1 MRIITLISVI
11 FVSPLRG
18 ASMKTT
24 IGQLLEDKAEE
35 HPDKE
40 AVIFE
45 DTRITYEELNEKA
58 ERLANFLMKR
68 GIGRD
73 DKVSIWL
80 PNLPEWIIAW
90 FAIPKIGAVVVPT
103 DPWYK
108 GGEIEYMFNDSDTKA
123 VITTKEF
130 GKYNFLEVLEDKKSD
145 LENLDTVVMIEG
157 ESEEFDSFTFDQA
170 YENGKDWEDDE
181 DYLKRKRETEPDDVT
196 FILYTSGTTGKPKGV
211 MLSHHQ
217 IVKNAHDQ
225 GEILKTGGDDKLVIP
240 VPFSHCFGNVMSI
253 TLMVV
258 FGGTMIPLV
267 EFEPHDALDLVEEE
281 EATMIHGVPTM
292 FIRELEVIKEEDYD
306 TSSLR
311 TGIMAGSSCP
321 VETMKSVINDL
332 GCNVLITYGLTE
344 ASPGVTM
351 TRLDDSVEDRV
362 ETVGTV
368 MPDQEIKI
376 VDDTGEEVET
386 GETGELLVKGY
397 NVMKGYYNKPEATE
411 NSIED
416 GWLHT
421 GDLAERDERGY
432 VKIVGR
438 KKDMVIVGGLNVYP
452 REIEEYLIENDE
464 IQEVAVVGVP
474 DEDLGE
480 VVAAAVVPT
489 ENADLTKQ
497 DVVDSVYGEIA
508 SAKVP
513 RYVSITEEL
522 PVSGRGKVQKFKLRD
537 RLEEM
542 VEEGELE
549 KVTPSEVE

>member
-1 MRIITLISVI
+1 
-11 FVSPLRG
+11 
-18 ASMKTT
+18 MKTT
-24 IGQLLEDKAEE
+24 IGQLLEDRAEE
-35 HPDKE
+35 YPDKE

-45 DTRITYEELNEKA
+45 DRRITYEELNEKA
-58 ERLANFLMKR
+58 ERLAHFLMKR

-73 DKVSIWL
+73 DKVAIWL
-80 PNLPEWIIAW
+80 PNVSEWIIAW
-90 FAIPKIGAVVVPT
+90 FAVPKIGAVVVPT

-108 GGEIEYMFNDSDTKA
+108 GGEIEYMFNDSDTRA
-123 VITTKEF
+123 VITTEEY
-130 GKYNFLEVLEDKKSD
+130 GKYDFLDILEDKRPSLD
-145 LENLDTVVMIEG
+145 RLETLVMVDG
-157 ESEEFDSFTFDQA
+157 ESDKYESFSFDEA
-170 YENGKDWEDDE
+170 YEMGKGWQENE
-181 DYLKRKRETEPDDVT
+181 EYLERKEETEPDDVT
-196 FILYTSGTTGKPKGV
+196 FILYTSGTTGRPKGV

-225 GEILKTGGDDKLVIP
+225 GEILQAGEEDKLVIP

-267 EFEPHDALDLVEEE
+267 DFEPHKALDLVERE
-281 EATMIHGVPTM
+281 EATMVHGVPTM
-292 FIRELEVIKEEDYD
+292 FIRELEVLKEEDYD

-321 VETMKSVINDL
+321 VETMKSVINDM
-332 GCNVLITYGLTE
+332 GCNVSITYGLTE

-351 TRLDDSVEDRV
+351 TRFDDSVEDRV
-362 ETVGTV
+362 QTVGRV
-368 MPDQEIKI
+368 MPDQEIKV
-376 VDDTGEEVET
+376 VDDEGNEVPP

-411 NSIED
+411 ETIED

-421 GDLAERDERGY
+421 GDLAEMDERGY
-432 VKIVGR
+432 VRIVGR

-452 REIEEYLIENDE
+452 REIEEYLIEHPE

-480 VVAAAVVPT
+480 VIAAAVVPT
-489 ENADLTKQ
+489 QDADLKPQ
-497 DVVDSVYGEIA
+497 EVVDFLYGEVA

-513 RYVSITEEL
+513 RYVSVTDSL
-522 PVSGRGKVQKFKLRD
+522 PVSGRGKVQKFRLRD
-537 RLEEM
+537 QLEDM
-542 VEEGELE
+542 LEEGELQ
-549 KVTPSEVE
+549 KIVPTEVKKKK

>member
-1 MRIITLISVI
+1 
-11 FVSPLRG
+11 
-18 ASMKTT
+18 MKTT
-24 IGQLLEDKAEE
+24 IGRLLQDKAEE
-35 HPDKE
+35 HPDEE
-40 AVIFE
+40 AIIFE
-45 DTRITYEELNEKA
+45 DRRITYEELNEKA
-58 ERLANFLMKR
+58 ERLAHFLMKR

-73 DKVSIWL
+73 DKVAIYL
-80 PNLPEWIIAW
+80 PNLPEWVVAW
-90 FAIPKIGAVVVPT
+90 FAVPKIGAVVVPT

-123 VITTKEF
+123 VITTDEY
-130 GKYNFLEVLEDKKSD
+130 GKYNFLEVLEDKRSELDK
-145 LENLDTVVMIEG
+145 LETLVMIDG
-157 ESEEFDSFTFDQA
+157 ESEEFDSFSFDEA
-170 YENGKDWEDDE
+170 YERGKDWRDDE
-181 DYLKRKRETEPDDVT
+181 DYLKRKEETDPDDVT

-211 MLSHHQ
+211 MLSHYQ

-225 GEILKTGGDDKLVIP
+225 GRILETSQKDRLVIP
-240 VPFSHCFGNVMSI
+240 VPFTHCFGNVMSI
-253 TLMVV
+253 TLMTV

-267 EFEPHDALDLVEEE
+267 EFEPHKALELVEEE

-292 FIRELEVIKEEDYD
+292 FIRQLEVLKEEDYD

-321 VETMKSVINDL
+321 VETMKSVINDM

-351 TRLDDSVEDRV
+351 TRLDDSIEDRV

-376 VDDTGEEVET
+376 VDDTGEEVGT
-386 GETGELLVKGY
+386 DETGELLVKGY

-411 NSIED
+411 ETIED
-416 GWLHT
+416 GWLHS
-421 GDLAERDERGY
+421 GDLAEMDERGY

-452 REIEEYLIENDE
+452 REIEEYLIEHEE

-474 DEDLGE
+474 DDELGE

-489 ENADLTKQ
+489 ENSDITAQ
-497 DVVDSVYGEIA
+497 DVVDFVYGEIA

-513 RYVSITEEL
+513 RYVTVTDSL
-522 PVSGRGKVQKFKLRD
+522 PVSGRGKVQKFRLRD
-537 RLEEM
+537 QLEEKL
-542 VEEGELE
+542 EDDELE
-549 KVTPSEVE
+549 KIVPTEVKK

>member
-1 MRIITLISVI
+1 
-11 FVSPLRG
+11 
-18 ASMKTT
+18 MKTT
-24 IGQLLEDKAEE
+24 IGQLLQDKAEE
-35 HPDKE
+35 NPKKE

-45 DTRITYEELNEKA
+45 DRRITYEELNEKA

-73 DKVSIWL
+73 DKVAIWL
-80 PNLPEWIIAW
+80 PNILEWIVAW

-108 GGEIEYMFNDSDTKA
+108 GGEIEYMFNDSDTRA
-123 VITTKEF
+123 VITTEEY
-130 GKYNFLEVLEDKKSD
+130 GKYNFLDILEEKEKALDRVGTLILKEGKSKK
-145 LENLDTVVMIEG
+145 
-157 ESEEFDSFTFDQA
+157 FDSFSFEEA
-170 YENGKDWEDDE
+170 YEEGKNWREDQ
-181 DYLKRKRETEPDDVT
+181 DYLERKENTEPDDVT

-211 MLSHHQ
+211 MLSHYQ

-225 GEILKTGGDDKLVIP
+225 GEILQTSEDDKLVIP

-253 TLMVV
+253 TLMVS

-267 EFEPHDALDLVEEE
+267 EFEPHKALELVEEE

-321 VETMKSVINDL
+321 VETMKSVINDM
-332 GCNVLITYGLTE
+332 GCNVSITYGLTE

-351 TRLDDSVEDRV
+351 TRFDDSVEDRV
-362 ETVGTV
+362 ETVGRV

-376 VDDTGEEVET
+376 VDDQGNELPP

-411 NSIED
+411 QTIED
-416 GWLHT
+416 GWLHS
-421 GDLAERDERGY
+421 GDLATMDERGY
-432 VKIVGR
+432 VEIVGR

-452 REIEEYLIENDE
+452 REIEEYLIEHEE

-474 DEDLGE
+474 DDELGE
-480 VVAAAVVPT
+480 VVAAAAIPT
-489 ENADLTKQ
+489 EGSEITAQ
-497 DVVDSVYGEIA
+497 DVVDFVYGDIA

-513 RYVSITEEL
+513 RYVEITKDL

-537 RLEEM
+537 QLEEK
-542 VEEGELE
+542 VEQGELE
-549 KVTPSEVE
+549 KIVPTAVKKK

>member
-1 MRIITLISVI
+1 
-11 FVSPLRG
+11 
-18 ASMKTT
+18 MKTT
-24 IGQLLEDKAEE
+24 IGQLLQDKAEE
-35 HPDKE
+35 HPDQE
-40 AVIFE
+40 AIIFE
-45 DTRITYEELNEKA
+45 DRRITYEELNEKA

-73 DKVSIWL
+73 DKVAIYL
-80 PNLPEWIIAW
+80 PNLPEWVVAW

-108 GGEIEYMFNDSDTKA
+108 GGEIEYMFNDSDTRA
-123 VITTKEF
+123 VITTEKY
-130 GKYNFLEVLEDKKSD
+130 GKYNFLEVLEDKKS
-145 LENLDTVVMIEG
+145 ELDKVETLVMIDG
-157 ESEEFDSFTFDQA
+157 ESDEFESFSFEEA
-170 YENGKDWEDDE
+170 YERGKGWRDDE
-181 DYLKRKRETEPDDVT
+181 EYLERKDNTVPDDVT

-211 MLSHHQ
+211 MLSHYQ

-225 GEILKTGGDDKLVIP
+225 GEILDTSQDDKLVIP
-240 VPFSHCFGNVMSI
+240 VPFTHCFGNVMSI
-253 TLMVV
+253 TLMTV
-258 FGGTMIPLV
+258 FGGTMLPLV
-267 EFEPHDALDLVEEE
+267 AFDPYDALELVEEE
-281 EATMIHGVPTM
+281 GATMIHGVPTM
-292 FIRELEVIKEEDYD
+292 FIRQLEVLKEEDYD
-306 TSSLR
+306 TSTLR

-321 VETMKSVINDL
+321 VETMKSVINDM

-368 MPDQEIKI
+368 MPDQEVKI
-376 VDDTGEEVET
+376 VDDSGEEVEP

-411 NSIED
+411 ETIED
-416 GWLHT
+416 GWLHS
-421 GDLAERDERGY
+421 GDLAQMDERGY

-452 REIEEYLIENDE
+452 REIEEYLIEHEE

-474 DEDLGE
+474 DDELGE

-489 ENADLTKQ
+489 EGSDITAQ
-497 DVVDSVYGEIA
+497 DVVDFVYGDIA

-513 RYVSITEEL
+513 RYVSITKDL
-522 PVSGRGKVQKFKLRD
+522 PVSGRGKVQKFRLRD
-537 RLEEM
+537 QLEEKI
-542 VEEGELE
+542 EEGELE
-549 KVTPSEVE
+549 KVVPSAVKK

>member
-1 MRIITLISVI
+1 
-11 FVSPLRG
+11 
-18 ASMKTT
+18 MKTT
-24 IGQLLEDKAEE
+24 IGQLLQDKAEE
-35 HPDKE
+35 HPDEE
-40 AVIFE
+40 AIIFE
-45 DTRITYEELNEKA
+45 DRRITYEELNEKA

-73 DKVSIWL
+73 DKVAIYL
-80 PNLPEWIIAW
+80 PNLPEWVVAW

-108 GGEIEYMFNDSDTKA
+108 GGEIEYMFNDSDTRA
-123 VITTKEF
+123 VITTEKY
-130 GKYNFLEVLEDKKSD
+130 GKYNFLEVLEDKKS
-145 LENLDTVVMIEG
+145 ELDKVETLVMIDG
-157 ESEEFDSFTFDQA
+157 ESDEFESFSFEEA
-170 YENGKDWEDDE
+170 YERGKGWRDDE
-181 DYLKRKRETEPDDVT
+181 EYLERKDNTVPDDVT

-211 MLSHHQ
+211 MLSHYQ

-225 GEILKTGGDDKLVIP
+225 GEILDTSQDDKLVIP
-240 VPFSHCFGNVMSI
+240 VPFTHCFGNVMSI
-253 TLMVV
+253 TLMTV
-258 FGGTMIPLV
+258 FGGTMLPLV
-267 EFEPHDALDLVEEE
+267 AFDPYDALELVEEE
-281 EATMIHGVPTM
+281 GATMIHGVPTM
-292 FIRELEVIKEEDYD
+292 FIRQLEVLKEEDYD
-306 TSSLR
+306 TSTLR

-321 VETMKSVINDL
+321 VETMKSVINDM

-368 MPDQEIKI
+368 MPDQEVKI
-376 VDDTGEEVET
+376 VDDSGEEVEP

-411 NSIED
+411 ETIED
-416 GWLHT
+416 GWLHS
-421 GDLAERDERGY
+421 GDLAQMDERGY

-452 REIEEYLIENDE
+452 REIEEYLIEHEE

-474 DEDLGE
+474 DDELGE

-489 ENADLTKQ
+489 EGSDIAAQ
-497 DVVDSVYGEIA
+497 DVVDFVYGDIA

-513 RYVSITEEL
+513 RYVSITEDL
-522 PVSGRGKVQKFKLRD
+522 PVSGRGKVQKFRLRD
-537 RLEEM
+537 QLEEKI
-542 VEEGELE
+542 EEGELE
-549 KVTPSEVE
+549 KVVPSAVKK

>member
-1 MRIITLISVI
+1 ME
-11 FVSPLRG
+11 
-18 ASMKTT
+18 TT
-24 IGQLLEDKAEE
+24 IGQLLQDKAEE

-40 AVIFE
+40 AIIFE
-45 DTRITYEELNEKA
+45 DERITYEELNERA
-58 ERLANFLMKR
+58 ERLASFLMKR

-73 DKVSIWL
+73 DKVAIWL

-123 VITTKEF
+123 VITTEEY
-130 GKYNFLEVLEDKKSD
+130 GKYDFLDILEDKKED
-145 LENLDTVVMIEG
+145 LDKVDTLIMKEG
-157 ESEEFDSFTFDQA
+157 KSEKFDSFTFEEA
-170 YENGKDWEDDE
+170 YEEGKNWKEDQ
-181 DYLKRKRETEPDDVT
+181 DYLERKKGTDLDDVT

-211 MLSHHQ
+211 MLSHYQ

-225 GEILKTGGDDKLVIP
+225 GEILQTSEDDKLVIP

-253 TLMVV
+253 TLMVS

-267 EFEPHDALDLVEEE
+267 EFEPHNALELVEKE

-292 FIRELEVIKEEDYD
+292 FIRELEALKEEDYD

-321 VETMKSVINDL
+321 VKTMKSVINDL
-332 GCNVLITYGLTE
+332 GCNVSITYGLTE

-351 TRLDDSVEDRV
+351 TRFDDSVEDRV
-362 ETVGTV
+362 ETVGRV
-368 MPDQEIKI
+368 MPDQEIKT
-376 VDDTGEEVET
+376 VDDQGNEVEP

-411 NSIED
+411 ETIED
-416 GWLHT
+416 GWLHS
-421 GDLAERDERGY
+421 GDLAEMDERGY

-452 REIEEYLIENDE
+452 REIEEYLIEHNE

-474 DEDLGE
+474 DEQLGE
-480 VVAAAVVPT
+480 VIAAAVVPT
-489 ENADLTKQ
+489 EVADITPQ
-497 DVVDSVYGEIA
+497 DVVDFVYGEIA

-513 RYVSITEEL
+513 RYVTITDSL

-537 RLEEM
+537 RLEEK

-549 KVTPSEVE
+549 KIIPTEVKK

>member
-1 MRIITLISVI
+1 
-11 FVSPLRG
+11 
-18 ASMKTT
+18 MKTT
-24 IGQLLEDKAEE
+24 IGQLLQDKAEE
-35 HPDKE
+35 NPEKE

-45 DTRITYEELNEKA
+45 DRRITYEELNEKA
-58 ERLANFLMKR
+58 ERLANFLMNR

-73 DKVSIWL
+73 DKVAIWL
-80 PNLPEWIIAW
+80 PNIPEWIVAW

-108 GGEIEYMFNDSDTKA
+108 GGEIEYMFNDSDTRA
-123 VITTKEF
+123 VITTEEY
-130 GKYNFLEVLEDKKSD
+130 GKYNFLDILEEKKTD
-145 LENLDTVVMIEG
+145 LDRVETVILKEG
-157 ESEEFDSFTFDQA
+157 ESDKFDSLSFEEA
-170 YENGKDWEDDE
+170 YEKGKDWKEDQ
-181 DYLKRKRETEPDDVT
+181 DYLERKENTDPDDVT

-211 MLSHHQ
+211 MLSHYQ

-225 GEILKTGGDDKLVIP
+225 GEILQTSEDDKLVIP

-253 TLMVV
+253 TLMAS

-267 EFEPHDALDLVEEE
+267 EFEPHKALKLVEKE

-292 FIRELEVIKEEDYD
+292 FIRELEVLKEEDYD

-321 VETMKSVINDL
+321 VETMKSVINDM
-332 GCNVLITYGLTE
+332 GCNVSITYGLTE

-351 TRLDDSVEDRV
+351 TRFDDSVEDRV
-362 ETVGTV
+362 ETVGRV

-376 VDDTGEEVET
+376 VDDQGNELPP

-411 NSIED
+411 QTIED
-416 GWLHT
+416 GWLHS
-421 GDLAERDERGY
+421 GDLAIMDERGY
-432 VKIVGR
+432 VEIVGR

-452 REIEEYLIENDE
+452 REIEEYLIEHEE

-474 DEDLGE
+474 DDELGE
-480 VVAAAVVPT
+480 VVAAAAVPT
-489 ENADLTKQ
+489 EGSDLTAQ
-497 DVVDSVYGEIA
+497 DVVDFVYGEIA

-513 RYVSITEEL
+513 RYVEITDDL
-522 PVSGRGKVQKFKLRD
+522 PVSGRGKVQKFKLREQ
-537 RLEEM
+537 LEEK
-542 VEEGELE
+542 VQQDELE
-549 KVTPSEVE
+549 KIVPTEIKKR